1 MIYTILLCF
10 NIILSYMLFNEAL
23 LQFVW
28 QHRYFNQQELFLI
41 TGEKIDI
48 ISPGQRNTNQG
59 PDFLHARIK
68 INDTVWVGNI
78 EIDMLSSNWEKHQHN
93 NKHYANVILHVV
105 YNMDKHNKTSSM
117 PTLELQNKIPNL
129 LLERLQYLMNQPK
142 PLPCSYAI
150 TKVSPLIWKSWK
162 DSLLIE
168 RLKQKTQNIEKM
180 LFQTKRHW
188 ETCLWWLMARN
199 FGQTANADAF
209 EEIATTIPLNII
221 GKYKNQIHQLESL
234 LLGQAGLLN
243 DNFKEDYPIML
254 KKEYTYLQHKYKL
267 QQPKVLL
274 HFLRMRPFNFPTIR
288 LAQLAMLLHKSSHLF
303 SIIIETD
310 DINIVRS
317 ALQIQANDY
326 WHYHY
331 RFDEITDYKPKRLG
345 KDMIDRLLINVIIP
359 IVFAYGHL
367 QQDAAIIEKAIAW
380 LQHIP
385 AEKNSIVSIW
395 KNVGVDIE
403 HAIDSQALLTL
414 YSQYCENKRC
424 LECAVGNT
432 ILKMEE

>member
-1 MIYTILLCF
+1 MLL
-10 NIILSYMLFNEAL
+10 NEEL

-28 QHRYFNQQELFLI
+28 QHRYYNQNKLCLT
-41 TGEKIDI
+41 TGEEITI
-48 ISPGQRNTNQG
+48 LSPGQRNTNQG

-68 INDTVWVGNI
+68 INDTILVGNV
-78 EIDMLSSNWEKHQHN
+78 ELDLNASNWQKHHHN
-93 NKHYANVILHVV
+93 KSEHYTNVILHVV
-105 YNMDKHNKTSSM
+105 WNVDKQNKTTSI
-117 PTLELQNKIPNL
+117 PTLELQNKISKL
-129 LLERLQYLMNQPK
+129 LLDRLQYLMEQPK

-150 TKVSPLIWKSWK
+150 TKISPLIWKSWK

-168 RLKQKTQNIEKM
+168 RLKQKTQTIEKM
-180 LFQTKRHW
+180 LLQTKRHW

-199 FGQTANADAF
+199 FGQTTNADAF
-209 EEIATTIPLNII
+209 EEIARTIPLTII
-221 GKYKNQIHQLESL
+221 GKHKNQIHQLESL

-267 QQPKVLL
+267 QQPKILL

-288 LAQLAMLLHKSSHLF
+288 LAELAMLLHKASHLF
-303 SIIIETD
+303 SLIIETE
-310 DINIVRS
+310 DIKIIRS
-317 ALQIQANDY
+317 TLQIQANDY

-367 QQDAAIIEKAIAW
+367 QQDANIIEKAIAW

-385 AEKNSIVSIW
+385 TEKNHIITIW
-395 KNVGVDIE
+395 KNVGVNIE

-414 YSQYCENKRC
+414 YNEYCEQKHC
-424 LECAVGNT
+424 LQCAVGHT
-432 ILKMEE
+432 ILKKNDMLVKDL